1 MVNSI
6 VALEVNANMT
16 RVKILFPFNVH
27 SVNWFLHNYLSSPS
41 ARRQDKLS
49 RGISTTHHT
58 HAASKPLQW
67 LLQIILAQH
76 SAYFYGASD

>member
-1 MVNSI
+1 MAIFI
-6 VALEVNANMT
+6 VDFKVNAHVT

-27 SVNWFLHNYLSSPS
+27 SENLFLHNYVSLPL
-41 ARRQDKLS
+41 ARWQDTLS
-49 RGISTTHHT
+49 RGISSMNHT

-76 SAYFYGASD
+76 SAYLYGTSD